1 MKKRHNPSIARQMY
15 WSDELDESNVC
26 PQCQSPLESEK
37 HTYVVGVHRY
47 GAIQSFL
54 IESDGGSFCL
64 KCPTI
69 VLNTSTFAQITV
81 DGDTEDSVQDIN
93 VAGLVDTLNIPETQD
108 FTLRRKNNPI
118 PLIEF
123 LPRPEKPNP

>member
-1 MKKRHNPSIARQMY
+1 MKKRHNPSIPRQMY

-37 HTYVVGVHRY
+37 HTYIVGIHRNE
-47 GAIQSFL
+47 AIQSYL
-54 IESDGGSFCL
+54 IENDGGYFCP

-69 VLNTSTFAQITV
+69 VLNTNTFAQITV
-81 DGDTEDSVQDIN
+81 DGDTDDSVQDIN
-93 VAGLVDTLNIPETQD
+93 VAGLVDTLNMPEGQD
-108 FTLRRKNNPI
+108 FTLREANHST

-123 LPRPEKPNP
+123 LPRPEKSNP